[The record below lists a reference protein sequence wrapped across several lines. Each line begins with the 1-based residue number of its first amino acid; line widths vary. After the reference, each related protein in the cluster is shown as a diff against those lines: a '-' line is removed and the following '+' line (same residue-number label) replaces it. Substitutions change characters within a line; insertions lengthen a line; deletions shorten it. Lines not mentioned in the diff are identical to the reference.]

1 MSNLSELRERL
12 AEIHDLG
19 RVAGLLGWDERTM
32 MPPGGGEARA
42 DQLATLARVRHRMF
56 ASDEIGR
63 LIDAARSE
71 VATLDPAAE
80 PSTLLRVAARDWEK
94 ARRLPVD
101 LRAEIVRAATVG
113 ESVWREARRRS
124 DFEL

>member
-32 MPPGGGEARA
+32 MPRGGGDARA

-63 LIDAARSE
+63 LIEAARAE
-71 VATLDPAAE
+71 VGELDPADEA
-80 PSTLLRVAARDWEK
+80 PSLIRVAARDWEK
-94 ARRLPVD
+94 ARRVSAE
-101 LRAEIVRAATVG
+101 LRA
-113 ESVWREARRRS
+113 
-124 DFEL
+124 